1 MDKDKPYV
9 SKELVEYLKQTFKM
23 PSFTLDKDI
32 RKLDYISGQLGVIEY
47 LEKMNNNQQGK

>member
-32 RKLDYISGQLGVIEY
+32 RKLDYISGQLSVIEY